1 MSKFTVIRIAENGQG
16 RLLRVSQHTN
26 SLLAG
31 KRAWVWLVTS
41 TNPATKVAWAV
52 DDEFELPDGSYKF
65 VKVPI
70 EGPDG
75 DTVEITQLE
84 LVD

>member
-1 MSKFTVIRIAENGQG
+1 MAKFTVIRIAENGQG

-41 TNPATKVAWAV
+41 TNPATKAAWVV
-52 DDEFELPDGSYKF
+52 DDEFELPDGSF
-65 VKVPI
+65 RFTNREI
-70 EGPDG
+70 ESPDG
-75 DTVEITQLE
+75 EPVTITQLE
-84 LVD
+84 LAD